1 MSSSD
6 RRNQHLESY
15 HDAYSEHFFEI
26 EKEVEKVDIR
36 ESQVQK
42 DGFDLMFRRQ
52 GWSDF
57 EYKSPYLDSQVIKL
71 RWIDPP
77 NASKKYS
84 KQAFYDCFGDYTF
97 RKLLRAIFFSP
108 RTYEELKSCCQDQKK
123 LDSHLEFMREQEIAV
138 QEGDVWKKSFS
149 YEQVSGIGPTL
160 EWYVAEWFRLWLQSP
175 ARHGVTIKDLADG
188 GDLDV
193 VAFVDGKRIMVECK
207 SGKPENIG
215 ETELRLFLRRAFE
228 FGPEMAILLVDT
240 EYSIDKPVEIMNSLR
255 SNGDLLKSQDR
266 HNSLYWGM
274 HHIYAVN
281 TRKSIA
287 YSLSTV
293 LQLYNSKIKYL
304 SFYN

>member
-1 MSSSD
+1 
-6 RRNQHLESY
+6 
-15 HDAYSEHFFEI
+15 
-26 EKEVEKVDIR
+26 
-36 ESQVQK
+36 
-42 DGFDLMFRRQ
+42 MFRRQ

-77 NASKKYS
+77 NVSKKYS
-84 KQAFYDCFGDYTF
+84 PQAFYDRFGDNTF

-108 RTYEELKSCCQDQKK
+108 RTYEQLKSLCEGQK

-138 QEGDVWKKSFS
+138 QEGDVWKKSFG

-207 SGKPENIG
+207 SGKPENISD
-215 ETELRLFLRRAFE
+215 TELRLFLQRAFE

-240 EYSIDKPVEIMNSLR
+240 ESSIDKPVEIMNDLR
-255 SNGDLLKSQDR
+255 SGEDPLKPQDS
-266 HNSLYWGM
+266 HKTLYWGM

-287 YSLSTV
+287 HSLSTV

-304 SFYN
+304 SFYNPS

>member
-1 MSSSD
+1 
-6 RRNQHLESY
+6 
-15 HDAYSEHFFEI
+15 
-26 EKEVEKVDIR
+26 VDYIR

-42 DGFDLMFRRQ
+42 DGFDLIFRRQ

-84 KQAFYDCFGDYTF
+84 PQAFYDRFGDNTF
-97 RKLLRAIFFSP
+97 RKLLRAIFSSP
-108 RTYEELKSCCQDQKK
+108 RTYEQLKSFCEEQK
-123 LDSHLEFMREQEIAV
+123 LASHLEFMREQEIVV
-138 QEGDVWKKSFS
+138 QERDVWKKSVG
-149 YEQVSGIGPTL
+149 YEQVRGIGPSL

-175 ARHGVTIKDLADG
+175 ARHGVTVKDLADG

-207 SGKPENIG
+207 SGKPENISD
-215 ETELRLFLRRAFE
+215 TELRLFLQRAFE
-228 FGPEMAILLVDT
+228 FGPEMARLLVDT
-240 EYSIDKPVEIMNSLR
+240 ESSLDKPVEIMNSLR
-255 SNGDLLKSQDR
+255 SVGDPLKPQDS
-266 HNSLYWGM
+266 HKSLYWGI

-287 YSLSTV
+287 HSLSTV

-304 SFYN
+304 SFYYPSL